1 MSELLVAGKLAN
13 WIERNNA
20 ILGGFALGLVFL
32 AMIIATLYFAPRTDL
47 SKLEASVVQIQ
58 NDVSSI
64 RNDVSLIQQDTASIK
79 QTLQEHSERFTNI
92 EQRLGAMYDRL
103 NGIDDRF
110 NIHMSGMHV
119 LGERVNK
126 NEQDILRLQS
136 TR

>member
-1 MSELLVAGKLAN
+1 MSELLMAGKAVKWL
-13 WIERNNA
+13 ERNNGVVGSVSLGVVVLA
-20 ILGGFALGLVFL
+20 IVA
-32 AMIIATLYFAPRTDL
+32 ATLYFAPRTDL

-126 NEQDILRLQS
+126 NEQDILRLQNAQ
-136 TR
+136 